1 MFGRSETSAASS
13 FWRRA
18 ETVKARVEGATLR
31 EARRRERVAVCRRA
45 IVCLRA
51 CYRQCSG
58 QLGRND
64 MMVII
69 VPAAV
74 GQSESGGASVR
85 AGHSLLLSQAQA
97 EQLSVALSRGRCCY
111 TTPAL
116 FHLLLIQTRK
126 LPVLSRLLHKLLHF
140 NLRFCAPCPFPPS
153 LRILTFAST

>member
-1 MFGRSETSAASS
+1 
-13 FWRRA
+13 
-18 ETVKARVEGATLR
+18 
-31 EARRRERVAVCRRA
+31 
-45 IVCLRA
+45 
-51 CYRQCSG
+51 
-58 QLGRND
+58 

-74 GQSESGGASVR
+74 GQSEAGGVR
-85 AGHSLLLSQAQA
+85 AGHTVSFSLAAQA

-126 LPVLSRLLHKLLHF
+126 LPVLSRLLYKLLHF